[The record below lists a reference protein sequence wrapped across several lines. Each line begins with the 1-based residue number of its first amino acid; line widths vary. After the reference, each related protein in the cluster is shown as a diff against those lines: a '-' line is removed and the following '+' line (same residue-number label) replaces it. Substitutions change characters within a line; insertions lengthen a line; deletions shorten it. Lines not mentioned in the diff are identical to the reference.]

1 MMGQQNQNHRVGVIF
16 AGERDVLMYSHHLAP
31 TTTY

>member
-16 AGERDVLMYSHHLAP
+16 AGERAVLMYSHHLP
-31 TTTY
+31 STITY